1 VHRVR
6 GNSIHLREA
15 PIPTRRILIGLL
27 VLAGAGSGTHVV
39 KAEAQAASL
48 TADDVDRIVTQ
59 AAAEAQRLGLRAH
72 VAVTDAEGNVL
83 ALFRMTGAADSSV
96 VAGTP
101 GQGLEGMSLPATLV
115 AITKAGSGAFL
126 SSGSRAGGNAFSTR
140 TASFIVQDHF
150 PPAVDFTPGGP
161 LFGVQF
167 SSLVCS
173 DIKRPALPLGL
184 SGDPGGLPVYKD
196 GVLAGGVGVE
206 GDGRYGADT
215 DPRTLDDVDDAA
227 AEEQS
232 ALAGTR
238 GFEVPELIRAN
249 RILADGI
256 RLPYVN
262 VQMPPASGAAP
273 GQYLTAAR
281 ASVPPLL
288 VTATIGEAVGRAD
301 PRYPVRAGSVLTTAD
316 VVRILVQGVQQ
327 AARTRAAIRQPLGSD
342 ARVSYAVVDV
352 DGSVLALFQNAEA
365 PNFGIDVAVQKART
379 ANFFSSPTAGDDLRR
394 AGLTRYLGDGLPL
407 DGSVAYTS
415 RAIGFLAQPH
425 YPPGIENAAEGPFSK
440 PRANDEWSPF
450 NTGLQLD
457 IVQGALAQVLGGGR
471 PSSCSTPLPT
481 LPNGITIFPGGVPL
495 FKDGRLAG
503 AIGIS
508 GDGVDQDDLIA
519 WAASIGFEAPETRR
533 CDQLTI
539 RGARLPYVKFPRHP
553 EL

>member
-1 VHRVR
+1 MRR
-6 GNSIHLREA
+6 LRT
-15 PIPTRRILIGLL
+15 PVSLL
-27 VLAGAGSGTHVV
+27 VVAGWALGIPGQRALAADVV
-39 KAEAQAASL
+39 PL
-48 TADDVDRIVTQ
+48 TAADVDRIVTQ
-59 AAAEAQRLGLRAH
+59 AAAEAQRIGLRAH

-83 ALFRMTGAADSSV
+83 ASFRMTGAPETSV
-96 VAGTP
+96 VLGTP
-101 GQGLEGMSLPATLV
+101 GQGLEGMSLPASLV

-150 PPAVDFTPGGP
+150 PPAIDFTPGGP

-215 DPRTLDDVDDAA
+215 DPRTLDEADDAV
-227 AEEQS
+227 AEEQA

-262 VQMPPASGAAP
+262 VQMPGSGGTPAP
-273 GQYLTAAR
+273 GQYLSAPR
-281 ASVPPLL
+281 ASLPSSL
-288 VTATIGEAVGRAD
+288 VAATAGGVAGQGD
-301 PRYPVRAGSVLTTAD
+301 PRFPTRAGSALTAAD
-316 VVRILVQGVQQ
+316 VTRVLAQ
-327 AARTRAAIRQPLGSD
+327 AAQQTTRTRAAIRQPLGSN
-342 ARVSYAVVDV
+342 ARVSIGVVDV
-352 DGSVLALFQNAEA
+352 DGSVLGFFQNAEA

-379 ANFFSSPTAGDDLRR
+379 ASFFSSPSAGDDLRR
-394 AGLTRYLGDGLPL
+394 AGLTRYLTDGLPL

-425 YPPGIENAAEGPFSK
+425 FPPGIENAAEGPFSR
-440 PRANDEWSPF
+440 PSAHDEWSPF

-457 IVQGALAQVLGGGR
+457 IVQGALTQVLATGVV
-471 PSSCSTPLPT
+471 PATCSAALPK
-481 LPNGITIFPGGVPL
+481 LANGITIFPGGVPL
-495 FKDGRLAG
+495 YKDGRLAG
-503 AIGIS
+503 AVGIS

-519 WAASIGFEAPETRR
+519 WAGSIGFEAPEERR
-533 CDQLTI
+533 CDRVSI
-539 RGARLPYVKFPRHP
+539 RGVRLPYVKFPRHP

>member
-1 VHRVR
+1 V
-6 GNSIHLREA
+6 
-15 PIPTRRILIGLL
+15 TRRFLVGLL
-27 VLAGAGSGTHVV
+27 LASSCLAAASPCAA
-39 KAEAQAASL
+39 AEAL
-48 TADDVDRIVTQ
+48 TAAEVDRIVLQ
-59 AAAEAQRLGLRAH
+59 AAAEAQRVGLRAH
-72 VAVTDAEGNVL
+72 VAVTDTEGNVL
-83 ALFRMTGAADSSV
+83 ALFRMAGAPETSV
-96 VAGTP
+96 VTGTP
-101 GQGLEGMSLPATLV
+101 GQGLEGLSLPAGFV

-126 SSGSRAGGNAFSTR
+126 SSGSSAGGNAFSTR

-150 PPAVDFTPGGP
+150 PPGVDFTPGGP

-167 SSLVCS
+167 SSLPCS

-184 SGDPGGLPVYKD
+184 SGDPGGLPIYKG

-215 DPRTLDDVDDAA
+215 DPRTLDDSDDAA

-256 RLPYVN
+256 RLPYLN
-262 VQMPPASGAAP
+262 VQMPASAGAAGA
-273 GQYLTAAR
+273 GQYVTAPRASLSSGLVAATVGGVAGQRDPRFPTRGGSALTAA
-281 ASVPPLL
+281 
-288 VTATIGEAVGRAD
+288 
-301 PRYPVRAGSVLTTAD
+301 D
-316 VVRILVQGVQQ
+316 VNRILEQ
-327 AARTRAAIRQPLGSD
+327 AAQQTTRTRAAIRQPLGSN
-342 ARVSYAVVDV
+342 ARVSIAVVDV
-352 DGSVLALFQNAEA
+352 DGGVLGFFQNAEA

-379 ANFFSSPTAGDDLRR
+379 ANFFSSPSAGDDLRR
-394 AGLTRYLGDGLPL
+394 AGFARYLTDGLPL

-415 RAIGFLAQPH
+415 RAIGFLSQPH

-457 IVQGALAQVLGGGR
+457 IVQGALAQVLAGGA
-471 PSSCSTPLPT
+471 PASCSAALPT

-495 FKDGRLAG
+495 FKDGRRAG

-519 WAASIGFEAPETRR
+519 WAGSIGFEAPENRR
-533 CDQLTI
+533 CDQLEI

>member
-1 VHRVR
+1 LI
-6 GNSIHLREA
+6 G
-15 PIPTRRILIGLL
+15 ILIACL
-27 VLAGAGSGTHVV
+27 
-39 KAEAQAASL
+39 AASPATAAAAEVL
-48 TADDVDRIVTQ
+48 TPAEVDRIVGQ
-59 AAAEAQRLGLRAH
+59 AAAEAQRIGLRAH
-72 VAVTDAEGNVL
+72 VAVTDTEGNLL
-83 ALFRMTGAADSSV
+83 ALFRMNGASDTSV
-96 VAGTP
+96 VDGTP
-101 GQGLEGMSLPATLV
+101 GQGLEGLGLPAAFV

-150 PPAVDFTPGGP
+150 PPGVSFTPGGP

-167 SSLVCS
+167 SSLPCS
-173 DIKRPALPLGL
+173 DIKRPAVPLGL
-184 SGDPGGLPVYKD
+184 SGDPGGLPLYKD
-196 GVLAGGVGVE
+196 GVLAGGIGVE
-206 GDGRYGADT
+206 GDGRYGADL
-215 DPRTLDDVDDAA
+215 DPRTVDDTDDAA

-256 RLPYVN
+256 RLPYLN
-262 VQMPPASGAAP
+262 AQMPPSSGAAA
-273 GQYLTAAR
+273 GQYLTAPR
-281 ASVPPLL
+281 PSQPPAL
-288 VTATIGEAVGRAD
+288 VAATVGGVTGQGDPRFPTRGGSALTAGDVGR
-301 PRYPVRAGSVLTTAD
+301 
-316 VVRILVQGVQQ
+316 ILEQ
-327 AARTRAAIRQPLGSD
+327 AARQTARTRAAIRQPLGSN
-342 ARVSYAVVDV
+342 ARVSIAVVDL
-352 DGSVLALFQNAEA
+352 DGSVLGFFQNAEA

-379 ANFFSSPTAGDDLRR
+379 ANFFSSPGAGDDLRR
-394 AGLTRYLGDGLPL
+394 AGFGRYLSDGLPL

-415 RAIGFLAQPH
+415 RAIGFLSQPH

-457 IVQGALAQVLGGGR
+457 IVQGALAQVLGGGS
-471 PSSCSTPLPT
+471 PATCSAALPR

-519 WAASIGFEAPETRR
+519 WAGSIGFEAPEDRR